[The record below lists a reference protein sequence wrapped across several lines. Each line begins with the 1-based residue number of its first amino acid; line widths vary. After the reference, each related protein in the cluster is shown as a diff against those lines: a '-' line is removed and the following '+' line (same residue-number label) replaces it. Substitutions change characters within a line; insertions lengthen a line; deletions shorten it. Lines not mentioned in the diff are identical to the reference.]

1 GLPAHAGRPVL
12 IRASLWEHD
21 KPWRCPRRGFSF
33 CIHVS
38 VSLFSSWD
46 HLRHPRTHI
55 RPKSSQPA
63 LAAGAKSRHAPGM
76 AHAFGRAETRDGQSG
91 RGRKMSS
98 RSLASRARG
107 FTLVALMIVVALVGL
122 LSAIALPDYLR
133 FQMRARRSEGSVNVG
148 ALRTGQLSYYGLWGE
163 FASPRSP
170 NPDPHPLDGTRRPW
184 NYSDPDWQ
192 MLAFDPD
199 GEVYFQYWTQGGRG

>member
-1 GLPAHAGRPVL
+1 
-12 IRASLWEHD
+12 
-21 KPWRCPRRGFSF
+21 
-33 CIHVS
+33 
-38 VSLFSSWD
+38 
-46 HLRHPRTHI
+46 
-55 RPKSSQPA
+55 
-63 LAAGAKSRHAPGM
+63 
-76 AHAFGRAETRDGQSG
+76 
-91 RGRKMSS
+91 MSS

-107 FTLVALMIVVALVGL
+107 FTLVELMIVVALVGL
-122 LSAIALPDYLR
+122 LSAIAIPNYLR

-199 GEVYFQYWTQGGRG
+199 GEVYFQYWTQGGRGAERVTFYAAAITDLDQDGNFACWAFAKPRRDSSGALVFNLQLPENCGDDADRAKLRYDEVHLVTPESHY